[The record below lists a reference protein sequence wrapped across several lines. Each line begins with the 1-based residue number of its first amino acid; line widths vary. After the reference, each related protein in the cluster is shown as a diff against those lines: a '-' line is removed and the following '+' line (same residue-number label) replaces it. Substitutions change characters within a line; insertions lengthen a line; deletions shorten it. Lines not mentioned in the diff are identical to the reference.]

1 MELRMVSNDSL
12 LLVFAWISGCCDSG
26 TVGMTNL
33 YASLLRLQIISVKL
47 LAEPDR
53 KISSNHSIQR
63 RPSKPASW
71 RPGDWL

>member
-1 MELRMVSNDSL
+1 MVSNERFSL
-12 LLVFAWISGCCDSG
+12 ASVLLSSRSDSG
-26 TVGMTNL
+26 TAGMTKPS
-33 YASLLRLQIISVKL
+33 ASLLRLQIISVKL